1 MPPALFTMLQAPF
14 TKLAHTIFPTAIAN
28 GIISGAFAF
37 CESPRFLFK
46 TRLFIILNRRS
57 IRHDT
62 LCVRSCELH
71 VYSISVY

>member
-37 CESPRFLFK
+37 CESPCFLSEVF
-46 TRLFIILNRRS
+46 
-57 IRHDT
+57 
-62 LCVRSCELH
+62 VH
-71 VYSISVY
+71 VLE